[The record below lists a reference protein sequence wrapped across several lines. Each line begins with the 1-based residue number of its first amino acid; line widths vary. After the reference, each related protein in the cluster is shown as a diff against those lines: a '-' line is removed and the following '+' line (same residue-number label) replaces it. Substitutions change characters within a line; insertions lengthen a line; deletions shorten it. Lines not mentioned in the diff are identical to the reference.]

1 MRPALPAFTPGPAPA
16 LTVPAGSAYNPPDP
30 ALRAVFA
37 TQAAGIP
44 LLPRDLPPDLVAH
57 IPQCWAQLQAAQQPV
72 TEGHVAAWLKKLAHL
87 VTNPPGPSAAA
98 AQCRAIFDVCE
109 DIPAGA
115 WGKPARLAWVRQ
127 PPRQGYPVGAR
138 WPSPNELRTILLP
151 FANTIWRDAAACQ
164 KLMTRLHISSAFQ
177 QRS

>member
-1 MRPALPAFTPGPAPA
+1 MRPAPPAFTPGPVTAV
-16 LTVPAGSAYNPPDP
+16 TVPAGSAYNPPGP

-87 VTNPPGPSAAA
+87 VTTLPALPLRQHSAAPFLMCVRTFPPGHGANPPGWHGCASRRVRGTPLAH
-98 AQCRAIFDVCE
+98 
-109 DIPAGA
+109 AG
-115 WGKPARLAWVRQ
+115 PARTNSAPFCFRLPTPSGGMPQ
-127 PPRQGYPVGAR
+127 PAKN
-138 WPSPNELRTILLP
+138 S
-151 FANTIWRDAAACQ
+151 
-164 KLMTRLHISSAFQ
+164 
-177 QRS
+177 